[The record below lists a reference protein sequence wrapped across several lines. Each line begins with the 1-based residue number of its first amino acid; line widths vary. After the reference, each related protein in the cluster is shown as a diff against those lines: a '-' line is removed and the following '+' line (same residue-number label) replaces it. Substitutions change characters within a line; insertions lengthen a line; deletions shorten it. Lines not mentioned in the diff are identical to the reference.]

1 MTATSKAKPKTAPA
15 ASASAGPATKAG
27 VATRT
32 GVVRS
37 DKRAKTRT
45 VEVPNLVTHPK
56 YGKIIRKR
64 TVLQVHDEQ
73 NTSAL
78 GDLVE
83 VAPCRP
89 VSRSKSWT
97 LVRVVEKG
105 VGLGFEGV
113 AAPGQ
118 DKA

>member
-1 MTATSKAKPKTAPA
+1 MTSTTTKPQKSKQTN
-15 ASASAGPATKAG
+15 
-27 VATRT
+27 RT

-45 VEVPNLVTHPK
+45 VEVPNMTTHAK
-56 YGKIIRKR
+56 YGKIIRKL
-64 TVLQVHDEQ
+64 TTLQVHDEK
-73 NTSAL
+73 NASAL

-89 VSRSKSWT
+89 MSKSKSWT

-113 AAPGQ
+113 SAPGP
-118 DKA
+118 DKKA

>member
-1 MTATSKAKPKTAPA
+1 MTATKAPA
-15 ASASAGPATKAG
+15 KTPAKAAPKAETK
-27 VATRT
+27 TQTMRT
-32 GVVRS
+32 GIVRS
-37 DKRAKTRT
+37 DQRAKTRT
-45 VEVPNLVTHPK
+45 VEVPNMTTHPK

-64 TVLQVHDEQ
+64 TILQVHDEK

-89 VSRSKSWT
+89 VSKSKSWT

-113 AAPGQ
+113 ATPGAE
-118 DKA
+118 KA